1 METVYDVMQLLKR
14 FGTFVYTK
22 NRIGDLQLMEMD
34 LLELYKGGLIE
45 AREFQSARHILR
57 TESVRLENDLS
68 SK

>member
-45 AREFQSARHILR
+45 AREFQSGRHILR
-57 TESVRLENDLS
+57 TESVRLEKDLS

>member
-45 AREFQSARHILR
+45 SREFQSARHILR
-57 TESVRLENDLS
+57 MEEMRLKKEQP
-68 SK
+68 